1 MAPRSK
7 TYEEARKKIDR
18 EHLYSPAEAVR
29 LVKET
34 ARAKFDESVECHI
47 RLGVDPRHAD
57 QVVRGSTVLPHGTGR
72 EVRVV
77 VFAQGEKAEEA
88 REAGAD
94 EVGGQELAEK
104 VEGGWLDFDVAI
116 AAPDMMPVV
125 GRLGRV
131 LGPRGMMPNPKS
143 GTVTDDIGQAVRE
156 TKAGKVEYRTDR
168 QGNVHVPIGKVS
180 FEEKQLLENLLAL
193 TDTLQKARPPGA
205 KGRYFLGITLASTM
219 GPGIKVNPQEAV
231 PGL

>member
-1 MAPRSK
+1 MASRSRSYQEMRGK
-7 TYEEARKKIDR
+7 VDR
-18 EHLYSPAEAVR
+18 DHLYSPLEAVQ

-34 ARAKFDESVECHI
+34 AFAKFDETVECHV

-57 QVVRGSTVLPHGTGR
+57 QVVRGATVLPHGTGR
-72 EVRVV
+72 SVRVV
-77 VFAQGEKAEEA
+77 VFAQGDKAEEA

-94 EVGGQELAEK
+94 EVGSDELAEK
-104 VEGGWLDFDVAI
+104 IEGGWLDFDVAI
-116 AAPDMMPVV
+116 ATPDMMRVV

-143 GTVTDDIGQAVRE
+143 GTVTDDIATAVSE
-156 TKAGKVEYRTDR
+156 IKAGKVEYRTDR

-180 FEEKQLLENLLAL
+180 FDEDKLLENLMAL

-205 KGRYFLGITLASTM
+205 KGRYFLRITLASTM